1 MWLCGC
7 VAVCD
12 FGVWLCVCMC
22 VCVYV
27 CMCVCVDRERYHVS
41 WFMVCVHPNN
51 MPGYTQ
57 RVVFQ
62 CCVTGSSR
70 LCVGMTK
77 SRVYPP
83 TLHSSHHLLLSL
95 HSSHHLLLSLH
106 SSHHS
111 LLSLHTHTHTHTY
124 IHTRPWHPL
133 DTSPSCAVPAYL
145 IVLAGIQ
152 ISGAAYKLSGP
163 TSMHHGTL
171 LLDVDMSSLGAY
183 LNPNKLKLKSKGVD
197 SVIARVTNLSVHLP
211 TITHQQVSSKV
222 MEHFLRARLTSQSG
236 AGQLASVADFPVEE
250 VGSSLLDTEPALRE
264 AYEKLEVCL
273 RVISYE

>member
-1 MWLCGC
+1 MLCDWIKSLVCGNDQIPC
-7 VAVCD
+7 VSTD
-12 FGVWLCVCMC
+12 
-22 VCVYV
+22 
-27 CMCVCVDRERYHVS
+27 
-41 WFMVCVHPNN
+41 
-51 MPGYTQ
+51 T
-57 RVVFQ
+57 
-62 CCVTGSSR
+62 T
-70 LCVGMTK
+70 
-77 SRVYPP
+77 
-83 TLHSSHHLLLSL
+83 LLSPL
-95 HSSHHLLLSLH
+95 TPLATLLSPLTPLAT
-106 SSHHS
+106 
-111 LLSLHTHTHTHTY
+111 LLSPLTPLTPHTHTHIYIY
-124 IHTRPWHPL
+124 IHTRPWRPL
-133 DTSPSCAVPAYL
+133 DTSPSCVVPAYL
-145 IVLAGIQ
+145 IVPAGIQ